1 MANEKPTVNLST
13 VKEGDIL
20 HFRCGGS
27 AVIKNT
33 RRANSMYNGE
43 EKVLVTFKTPSRG
56 NTLYESVEAYF
67 SDGSFIHGS
76 NYHPFDIV
84 RIEPK
89 AFDWDDAK
97 AGMAF
102 KHNEGSK
109 VFYFVAHD
117 PSNKDCAI
125 FSTAYSPVLGFK
137 EIDFMPYNLLS
148 IRAPE
153 HDIMITEE
161 EEEGG

>member
-1 MANEKPTVNLST
+1 MTNQKPTVNLKNLKAGDT
-13 VKEGDIL
+13 V

-27 AVIKNT
+27 AEVIEQLGLLGT
-33 RRANSMYNGE
+33 DYVRLYFTDQGSPMTYFLNGSYD
-43 EKVLVTFKTPSRG
+43 FNIG
-56 NTLYESVEAYF
+56 
-67 SDGSFIHGS
+67 
-76 NYHPFDIV
+76 HPLDI
-84 RIEPK
+84 IKITPK
-89 AFDWDDAK
+89 AFDWADAK
-97 AGMAF
+97 PGMAF

-109 VFYFVAHD
+109 GFYFVAHD